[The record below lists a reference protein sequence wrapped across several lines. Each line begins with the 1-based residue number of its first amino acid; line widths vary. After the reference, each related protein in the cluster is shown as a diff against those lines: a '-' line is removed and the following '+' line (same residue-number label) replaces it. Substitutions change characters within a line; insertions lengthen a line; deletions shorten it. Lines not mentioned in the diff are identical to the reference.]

1 MATKSIGGSK
11 SKSGNKKK
19 PQIKIKDSKK
29 GSFTKWCKSKGFSGA
44 TSACDAAGK
53 KSKSPS
59 IRKKATFSANSKRW
73 NKGKK

>member
-29 GSFTKWCKSKGFSGA
+29 GSFTKYCRSKGHKGVTNECIA
-44 TSACDAAGK
+44 QGK
-53 KSKSPS
+53 KSKSPA
-59 IRKKATFSANSKRW
+59 IRKKAVFAQNSRKW
-73 NKGKK
+73 NKK